1 MPTLDQWQYVQFSNR
16 GVVLS
21 GILGNDERHH
31 LTNGRRIYTSTLVSV
46 GIRNARPV
54 AVTKSGTAYR
64 LLDQAPVPDYPAAR
78 QSPSEVKT
86 SDDTWRSLVH
96 AM

>member
-1 MPTLDQWQYVQFSNR
+1 MPTLDQWQYVQCSIR
-16 GVVLS
+16 GVVIS

-31 LTNGRRIYTSTLVSV
+31 LNGGRIYTTTLVSV
-46 GIRNARPV
+46 GIRNASPV

-64 LLDQAPVPDYPAAR
+64 LLDQAPLPDYPTAR
-78 QSPSEVKT
+78 QAPSEVKT
-86 SDDTWRSLVH
+86 SDDIWRSLVR